1 LIRRQVAIAILR
13 SDPSEPWIAENAE
26 VLSRVIAL
34 QIIARTPPEDID
46 PHALDALREALL
58 QERWGDA
65 LALWIQHGGDAV
77 DVYDDVEV
85 WTDEAL
91 DDDHASL
98 EIRMA
103 PLFADPP
110 GSPG

>member
-1 LIRRQVAIAILR
+1 MIKRKVAIAILR
-13 SDPSEPWIAENAE
+13 SDPSEAYIAENAE

-34 QIIARTPPEDID
+34 QIVARTPPGDIAD
-46 PHALDALREALL
+46 ASALEALREALL
-58 QERWGDA
+58 QERWGEA

-91 DDDHASL
+91 DEDHASL

-103 PLFADPP
+103 PIFGEDSDA
-110 GSPG
+110 

>member
-1 LIRRQVAIAILR
+1 MIRRQVAIAILR
-13 SDPSEPWIAENAE
+13 SDPSEPRIAENAE

-34 QIIARTPPEDID
+34 QIIARTPPQDID
-46 PHALDALREALL
+46 AHALDALREALL

-91 DDDHASL
+91 DEDHASL

-103 PLFADPP
+103 PLFADPT
-110 GSPG
+110 